1 MRSAPFEPLARS
13 LGALKRAVPNL
24 SQVAF
29 SGDYHAPITL
39 HRTAHFSVS
48 NDISHPCITKQ
59 SDAPTSCRLRAERA
73 EKRMLYGDAAIPQRG
88 RW

>member
-13 LGALKRAVPNL
+13 FGALKRAVPNL

-59 SDAPTSCRLRAERA
+59 SDAPTSCRLRAERTTDWF
-73 EKRMLYGDAAIPQRG
+73 YDGDTSVCSY
-88 RW
+88 WF